1 MLDRQAWWIL
11 PLGVAL
17 GFVVRVESGWFLAL
31 ALVGNLIAGGAL
43 AVGLLAKSFPLI
55 AVDDEQD

>member
-1 MLDRQAWWIL
+1 M